1 MARVTIEDCTL
12 KIPSRFELVVLAAQR
27 AKEIAAGAKPSIDRD
42 NDKNPVIALRE
53 IACENLTLEGLKESF
68 IKKLMR
74 KQVSSDQDVPEDIT
88 FSEEIANEMKQLEN
102 DTSED
107 DLESMYHDEE
117 DTTGEV

>member
-27 AKEIAAGAKPSIDRD
+27 AKEIAAGAKPSIDRN

-53 IACENLTLEGLKESF
+53 IACENLTLEWLRESL

-74 KQVSSDQDVPEDIT
+74 KQLSSDQDIPEDIT
-88 FSEEIANEMKQLEN
+88 FSEEIVNEMKQLESN
-102 DTSED
+102 TSED
-107 DLESMYHDEE
+107 DLESMYYDEE
-117 DTTGEV
+117 DTSNKI

>member
-53 IACENLTLEGLKESF
+53 IACENLTREGLKESF
-68 IKKLMR
+68 IKKLMK
-74 KQVSSDQDVPEDIT
+74 KQVSSDQDIPEDIT
-88 FSEEIANEMKQLEN
+88 FSEEIVNEMKQLEN

-107 DLESMYHDEE
+107 DLEDMYHDEE
-117 DTTGEV
+117 DTTDKV